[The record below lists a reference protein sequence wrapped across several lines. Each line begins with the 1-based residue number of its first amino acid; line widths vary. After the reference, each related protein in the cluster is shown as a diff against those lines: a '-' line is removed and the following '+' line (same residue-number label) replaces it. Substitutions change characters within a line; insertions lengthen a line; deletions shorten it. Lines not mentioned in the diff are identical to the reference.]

1 MALSASAAAPASP
14 ADFVP
19 PESHLQGPEEGTGT
33 SRSNVEPDSHCWVPG
48 AEPRGAGWQQD
59 GSGVSQAASAE
70 AGSVLPALLGVSVS
84 SRRAVG
90 SQVRL
95 SWCEINVRLEV
106 VLNPESSGMDL

>member
-1 MALSASAAAPASP
+1 MWGLADTAGCLVLS
-14 ADFVP
+14 
-19 PESHLQGPEEGTGT
+19 
-33 SRSNVEPDSHCWVPG
+33 PG
-48 AEPRGAGWQQD
+48 VRD
-59 GSGVSQAASAE
+59 GSRVAVGSHRAASAE

-84 SRRAVG
+84 SRRAMG